1 MISGGFCKPWKRGTE
16 TRRKDGIKMKN
27 GWTGRIVC
35 LALALLLCAGYLF
48 LPNAETQTFLGEGG
62 RKKTEI
68 PTDEKLTWTWK
79 PETEQPGELSFLLSG
94 KKKAAGMTVHARL
107 TDEEGNEA
115 AAVSQAVDEMGDAD
129 GITLTGSFSAGK
141 TYELSLWAEGDG
153 TIKVKGDEDEEGNFT
168 PTLSESGTAL
178 RRNPVVLYFA
188 TGLLMLA
195 LIPGGK
201 KAGKRTTRKKWD
213 GNLLA
218 LGVFALILTV
228 GLLVCLRKP
237 VFYQGSPWGGWDE
250 EIHESTIRDM
260 TIAVGSVPRWLARL
274 VTWFPGYLPSILGES
289 LTWLFTQKGDV
300 IYRAGILSSSLG
312 YAVMAA
318 LAVKHAPRYKATFLV
333 AGTMPVI
340 LFLMTCLT
348 YDTMV
353 IGSILLGLALVL
365 ETIDREETASAPRL
379 MLMTALL
386 SFGTLAKP
394 AYSLAVLA
402 LLMIP
407 ADRLGGKKQAW
418 LFRVLVIGMTVWSLA
433 AVALPGAYDEIK
445 GGDERFAGT
454 DSAAQIANILAHPE
468 TELIKPFRELWE
480 SQDLLMNW
488 GISHWAYL
496 GNDGY
501 RNQLYLA
508 LLLVASPLCVWER
521 RKDERNLLTVGRRI
535 GLGAIAFGAEL
546 ILLATQFIV
555 SSPVGGGIC
564 GMQARYFIPV
574 WISLALAVTAPKAL
588 RDRVD
593 LRAGKLVT
601 WLLLAAAAQ
610 LNISYA
616 LGWLRST
623 GCL

>member
-1 MISGGFCKPWKRGTE
+1 MHGMEKRM
-16 TRRKDGIKMKN
+16 KDGIGMKN

-48 LPNAETQTFLGEGG
+48 LPSVEEQTFLGEGG
-62 RKKTEI
+62 RKKQEI
-68 PTDEKLTWTWK
+68 PTDGKLTWTWK
-79 PETEQPGELSFLLSG
+79 PETEHPGELGFTLSG

-107 TDEEGNEA
+107 TEEDGTEA
-115 AAVSQAVDEMGDAD
+115 ASVSQAIDEMGDAD

-141 TYELSLWAEGDG
+141 TYELTLWAEGDG
-153 TIKVKGDEDEEGNFT
+153 TIKVKGDEDEKGNFT
-168 PTLSESGTAL
+168 PTLSESGTTI
-178 RRNPVVLYFA
+178 RRNPVALYFA
-188 TGLLMLA
+188 AGLLLLA
-195 LIPGGK
+195 LIPGGG
-201 KAGKRTTRKKWD
+201 KAEKGNARKKWD

-237 VFYQGSPWGGWDE
+237 VFYLGSPWMGWDE
-250 EIHESTIRDM
+250 EVHEGMVKDMST
-260 TIAVGSVPRWLARL
+260 AAGSVTRWLAHL

-289 LTWLFTQKGDV
+289 LVRLFTRNGDI
-300 IYRAGILSSSLG
+300 IYRAGTLASSLA
-312 YAVMAA
+312 YAVMAS

-333 AGTMPVI
+333 AGTMPTI

-379 MLMTALL
+379 MGMTALL
-386 SFGTLAKP
+386 VFGTLAKP

-418 LFRVLVIGMTVWSLA
+418 LFRGLVILLTAWCLA
-433 AVALPGAYDEIK
+433 AVAVPGAYDEIK
-445 GGDERFAGT
+445 GGDERFAGA
-454 DSAAQIANILAHPE
+454 DAAGQIANILAHPE
-468 TELIKPFRELWE
+468 TEAIKPFRDMWKT
-480 SQDLLMNW
+480 QDFLMNW

-508 LLLVASPLCVWER
+508 LLLVAAPLCVWER

-546 ILLATQFIV
+546 ILIATQFIV
-555 SSPVGGGIC
+555 SSPVGGEITGV
-564 GMQARYFIPV
+564 QARYFIPV
-574 WISLALAVTAPKAL
+574 WISLALAVTAPKVL

-593 LRAGKLVT
+593 IRAGKLVT